1 MSRKKSTT
9 GEDYRKVMEVVKD
22 YIFKTHTFPQI
33 SDIAK
38 QSGIPKPKCTAIC
51 KELIGQ
57 NQLYKVFGGTG
68 LSTVVIPYDMMQ
80 AILRTQAKPKWMDKY
95 SFKEKNKLDKKV
107 EELTSQITEYEMFE
121 RLLYM
126 TDIPLQEAVS
136 FALDWL
142 GFENVIHLKEDTDNP
157 DITFTY
163 QGLKALVEVEGT
175 TKAGDKEKAQ
185 QLDGWVKR
193 EIVEHNKKAHELKSF
208 LVVNHFREIEP
219 QNRGEPLTPHAKEFL
234 KHNQSHFFTTHFLFN
249 AVKSVMGGVSKD
261 EARREVWNGEKID

>member
-1 MSRKKSTT
+1 MPRKKSTT

-38 QSGIPKPKCTAIC
+38 QSGIPKPKCTSIC

-80 AILRTQAKPKWMDKY
+80 AILKTQAKPKWMDKY

-107 EELTSQITEYEMFE
+107 EELISQITEYEMFE

-157 DITFTY
+157 DVTFTY

-175 TKAGDKEKAQ
+175 IKAGDKEKAQ
-185 QLDGWVKR
+185 QLYGWVKR
-193 EIVEHNKKAHELKSF
+193 EIIQHNKKTDELKGF
-208 LVVNHFREIEP
+208 FVVNHFREIEP
-219 QNRGEPLTPHAKEFL
+219 QKRGEPLTPHAKEFL
-234 KHNQSHFFTTHFLFN
+234 KLNQSHFFTTHFLFN
-249 AVKSVMGGVSKD
+249 IVKTVMGGVSKD
-261 EARREVWNGEKID
+261 EARKEVWNGEKID

>member
-1 MSRKKSTT
+1 MPRKKSVT
-9 GEDYRKVMEVVKD
+9 GEDYRIVMQVVKD

-33 SDIAK
+33 SDISK
-38 QSGIPKPKCTAIC
+38 QSGIPKSKCTPIC

-57 NQLYKVFGGTG
+57 DQLYKVFGGTG

-80 AILRTQAKPKWMDKY
+80 SILRTQAKPKWMDKY
-95 SFKEKNKLDKKV
+95 SFKEKNGLDKKV
-107 EELTSQITEYEMFE
+107 ENLTSQITEYEMFE

-175 TKAGDKEKAQ
+175 TKAGDKEKVQ
-185 QLDGWVKR
+185 QLYGWVTR
-193 EIVEHNKKAHELKSF
+193 EIVQQNRKTEELKGF
-208 LVVNHFREIEP
+208 FVVNHFREIEP
-219 QNRGEPLTPHAKEFL
+219 QKRGEPLTTHAKHFL
-234 KHNQSHFFTTHFLFN
+234 KLNQSHFFTTHFLFN
-249 AVKSVMGGVSKD
+249 TVTTVMHGVSKD
-261 EARREVWNGEKID
+261 EARKKVWNGEKID